1 MMDRDNLLDRL
12 RRERT
17 RKNAISPIIATLLL
31 ILIAIAAG
39 VVVYAYVLG
48 FVGNSTGN
56 TGANTSQ
63 LYVQNF
69 CASITTHCTGSNVY
83 SIVIQNTGSA
93 AFPSGN
99 FQIYFQDLTA
109 SGQPTATVSTC
120 STGSTSPSN
129 TVTCSGASWPTGF
142 SPSAG
147 DTLTVKVVA
156 PDGGQT
162 SSTTK
167 TLS

>member
-1 MMDRDNLLDRL
+1 MNRIQLFNRL
-12 RRERT
+12 RRERSS
-17 RKNAISPIIATLLL
+17 AISPIIATLLL

-48 FVGNSTGN
+48 FIGNSTGN

-63 LYVQNF
+63 LSINNF
-69 CASITTHCTGSNVY
+69 CASVTTHCTGANEY

-99 FQIYFQDLTA
+99 FQIYLQDITA
-109 SGQPTATVSTC
+109 SGQPSAVVSSC
-120 STGSTSPSN
+120 STSTISPGST
-129 TVTCSGASWPTGF
+129 TTCAATTWPGGL

-147 DTLTVKVVA
+147 DTITVKVVA
-156 PDGGQT
+156 PDGGQA

-167 TLS
+167 TIS